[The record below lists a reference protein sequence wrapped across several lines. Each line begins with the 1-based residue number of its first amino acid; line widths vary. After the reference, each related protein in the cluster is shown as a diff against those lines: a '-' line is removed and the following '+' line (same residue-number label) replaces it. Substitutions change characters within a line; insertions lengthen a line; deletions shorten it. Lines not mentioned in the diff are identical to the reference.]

1 MTDTITGLDL
11 TRRLVAFDTINPPGK
26 EAACFKYLASL
37 LEPAG
42 YVLTWH
48 DWRPNRPNLIARLP
62 ATEPAKRAPLV
73 YSGHVDTVPLGQAKW
88 SVDPFAG
95 EIREG
100 RLYGRGTSDMKA
112 GVAAFVVAA
121 LRLAEIPERHAEI
134 QLIITSGEETGC
146 EGALALAE
154 TNLLEDA
161 AALIIAEPTD
171 NRALCGHKGALWVNL
186 VHEGVTAHGSMPD
199 KGRNAIFAAVESIER
214 LRSHDFGIK
223 PHQVMGGPTLNVG
236 NMSAGLNV
244 NSVPDLAR
252 VGVDIRSVV
261 GQTNAQIRADLQQ
274 LLGDQVR
281 LEPLTDMDNV
291 YTDFD
296 DPWME
301 SVFAVSEEVLGT
313 APEVATATYF
323 TDASVL
329 KPAMGN
335 PPTLIMGPG
344 TMAMA
349 HQTDEYCEVA
359 LLDPCIDVFTR
370 LGRDHIS

>member
-1 MTDTITGLDL
+1 MNDTITGVEL
-11 TRRLVAFDTINPPGK
+11 TKRLIAFDTINPPGN
-26 EAACFKYLASL
+26 EAECFKQIASL

-42 YVLTWH
+42 FELTWH

-62 ATEPAKRAPLV
+62 ATGAAQRAPLV
-73 YSGHVDTVPLGQAKW
+73 YSGHVDTVPLGQAEW

-95 EIREG
+95 EVKDG

-112 GVAAFVVAA
+112 GVAAFIIAA
-121 LRLAEIPERHAEI
+121 LRLAEIEPRHAEI
-134 QLIITSGEETGC
+134 QLIISSGEETGC
-146 EGALALAE
+146 EGVLALVG
-154 TNLLEDA
+154 TDLLSEA

-171 NRALCGHKGALWVNL
+171 NRALCGHKGALWMNL
-186 VHEGVTAHGSMPD
+186 IHEGMTAHGSMPD
-199 KGRNAIFAAVESIER
+199 KGRNAIFAAMESVER
-214 LRSHDFGIK
+214 LRSHDFRIT

-236 NMSAGLNV
+236 NMSAGMNV
-244 NSVPDLAR
+244 NSVPALAR

-261 GQTNAQIRADLQQ
+261 GQTNAQIREDLQQ
-274 LLGDQVR
+274 LLGSQVR
-281 LEPLTDMDNV
+281 LEAMADMDNV

-296 DPWME
+296 DPWMKAAYAATE
-301 SVFAVSEEVLGT
+301 DIIGT
-313 APEVATATYF
+313 ASEVATATYF

-359 LLDPCIDVFTR
+359 LLGPCIDVFER
-370 LGRDHIS
+370 LGREHIA